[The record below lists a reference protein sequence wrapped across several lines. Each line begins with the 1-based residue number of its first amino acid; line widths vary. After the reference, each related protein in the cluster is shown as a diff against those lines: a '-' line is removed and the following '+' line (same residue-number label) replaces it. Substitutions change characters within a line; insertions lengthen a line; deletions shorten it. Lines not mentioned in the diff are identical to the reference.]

1 MPRRLR
7 NQPAGSIH
15 HITARGSRRGTIFVD
30 DDDRQAFI
38 AALGEC
44 RQVTGWTCMAFCLMT
59 NHYHLLV
66 ELAAPRLSVGMQLL
80 NTMHAVRFNRRHEG
94 AGHVFDSRFYST
106 LVEDSEYG
114 QEVVRYIALNPVR
127 AGLCDRPEQWPWS
140 SYPAVAGLT
149 RAAPGVN
156 PDAALRWFDGDR
168 AALVSSVVGAL
179 DQPSR
184 PPLTEL
190 LNGTRDGLRLSCR
203 RYGYTQAEIAAVLG
217 VSQPTISRRRN
228 ADA

>member
-7 NQPAGSIH
+7 DQPAGSIH

-30 DDDRQAFI
+30 DDDRRAFI

-44 RQVTGWTCMAFCLMT
+44 QRATGWTCMAFCLMT

-66 ELAAPRLSVGMQLL
+66 ELTAPRLSVGMQVL
-80 NTMHAVRFNRRHEG
+80 NTTHAVRFNRRHEG
-94 AGHVFDSRFYST
+94 AGHVFDARFHST
-106 LVEDSEYG
+106 LVDDTDYG

-140 SYPAVAGLT
+140 SYPAAAGLA
-149 RAAPGVN
+149 RAALGVT
-156 PDAALRWFDGDR
+156 PDAALRWFGGDR
-168 AALVSSVVGAL
+168 AALVSSVVGAI
-179 DQPSR
+179 DSPSR
-184 PPLTEL
+184 PPLSEL
-190 LNGTRDGLRLSCR
+190 LNGTGHGLRRAR
-203 RYGYTQAEIAAVLG
+203 RLYGYTQAELAAFLG
-217 VSQPTISRRRN
+217 VSQPTISRRMR